1 MLHKWALQDLNQNP
15 QVTNRKDVM
24 KIHQNSRVHNPVHL
38 QHFSSDLLQIIGCWD
53 DLPEHIKA
61 AVKTLIESVN
71 K

>member
-1 MLHKWALQDLNQNP
+1 
-15 QVTNRKDVM
+15 VTNRKDVT
-24 KIHQNSRVHNPVHL
+24 KTSQNSRVHNPVHL
-38 QHFSSDLLQIIGCWD
+38 PHFSSDLQHIIDCWD